1 MSVKNKKTSTEKI
14 SDIAQQ
20 AGMVIMAAAMT
31 LSMAE
36 LRENPANRL
45 VLPNQPALETVG
57 AHDGAGPSQTI
68 RHEKEEIRPHHVSYS
83 AYQPTAAR
91 SGA

>member
-1 MSVKNKKTSTEKI
+1 
-14 SDIAQQ
+14 
-20 AGMVIMAAAMT
+20 MVIMTAAMT

-36 LRENPANRL
+36 LHENPANRI

-57 AHDGAGPSQTI
+57 VHNEPI

-83 AYQPTAAR
+83 AYQRTAAR